1 MACVGDNTLVQFV
14 EGRLGGAMR
23 GQVENHLAGCS
34 SCRALVSE
42 LGKSS
47 VVPSTAPSKSPSL
60 FPVGASIAN
69 RYEVARFIAA
79 GGMGEVYEVVD
90 RDLGARIALK
100 TMRPELAA
108 EAGALDR
115 FKREIHLARK
125 VTHPNVCRIFDFGVH
140 GLPGG
145 TLVPFLTM
153 ELLDGPT
160 LGQHL
165 QRVGRLSPLD
175 AAPLID
181 QLTAAL
187 EAAHQAGVVHR
198 DFKPQNV
205 VLLDHRG
212 GGWKAVVTD
221 FGVARAC
228 DGDDLGKTKTG
239 ARGLVGSPAYMSP
252 EQVEGLPAGPAA
264 DLYSLGIVLYEMV
277 TGALPFDGET
287 PLMTALMRLEQAPPS
302 PRTLAADLDER
313 WERIILKCLARN
325 PGERPAS
332 AREVFLTIASAAR
345 TIPQTVPPMAGLQA
359 PAPRRWPFFVAA
371 AVIVAASAGVIIAKM
386 RAPQV
391 TAPQVTAPQVTAPQA
406 IAPQATAPQVP
417 AVQIRPPVAAPP
429 VTTPPVEARAQLILR
444 SEPPGAVVRIDDQP
458 VATTPTVVQVTLPHD
473 VTMEL
478 EGYRAQTERVESAGE
493 VTVKLQPIRK
503 ARAQRQKRLLDE

>member
-47 VVPSTAPSKSPSL
+47 VVPSPAASKSPSL
-60 FPVGASIAN
+60 FPVGACIAN

-108 EAGALDR
+108 EPGALER

-145 TLVPFLTM
+145 SLVPFLTM

-160 LGQHL
+160 LAQHL
-165 QRVGRLSPLD
+165 RRVGRLSPLD
-175 AAPLID
+175 AAPLVD

-239 ARGLVGSPAYMSP
+239 VRGLVGSPAYMSP
-252 EQVEGLPAGPAA
+252 EQVEGRPAGPAA
-264 DLYSLGIVLYEMV
+264 DLYSLGIVLFEMV

-287 PLMTALMRLEQAPPS
+287 PIMTALMRLEQMPAS

-313 WERIILKCLARN
+313 WERIILKCLARSAA
-325 PGERPAS
+325 ERPSS
-332 AREVFLTIASAAR
+332 AREVFLAVASAAR
-345 TIPQTVPPMAGLQA
+345 TIPVTVQPMAGLQA

-371 AVIVAASAGVIIAKM
+371 VAIVAASGGVIIAKT
-386 RAPQV
+386 RRPATAPVTPPQV
-391 TAPQVTAPQVTAPQA
+391 TAMTAMQVPPA
-406 IAPQATAPQVP
+406 IAPPATA
-417 AVQIRPPVAAPP
+417 
-429 VTTPPVEARAQLILR
+429 PPVEARAQLILR

-458 VATTPTVVQVTLPHD
+458 VATTPTVVQLSLPHD

-478 EGYRAQTERVESAGE
+478 DGYRSQTERVESAGE

-503 ARAQRQKRLLDE
+503 ARGQRQKRLLDE